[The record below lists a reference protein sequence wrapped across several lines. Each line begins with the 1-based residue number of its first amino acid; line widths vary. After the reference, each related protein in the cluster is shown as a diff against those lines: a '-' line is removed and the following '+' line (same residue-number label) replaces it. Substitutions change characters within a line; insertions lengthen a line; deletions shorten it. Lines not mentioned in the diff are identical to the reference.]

1 LSDFHA
7 ASPVVDLPSRRHFGD
22 WLGFSQFPFPHN
34 SMDKVARK
42 KKDVAAAKAAES
54 PSIVLGTNANGLDAK
69 RRPLATI
76 RVEDCSA
83 SIWAREHVVQGSTKI
98 FYSVTLE
105 RSYKDRDGAW
115 KYTRSFDPDSLGKLV
130 SLCQQASERID
141 TLTQPSV
148 AV

>member
-1 LSDFHA
+1 
-7 ASPVVDLPSRRHFGD
+7 
-22 WLGFSQFPFPHN
+22 
-34 SMDKVARK
+34 M
-42 KKDVAAAKAAES
+42 KAAES
-54 PSIVLGTNANGLDAK
+54 PSPVSGANDNGLDTK

-83 SIWAREHVVQGSTKI
+83 SIWAREHVVQGSNKV

-115 KYTRSFDPDSLGKLV
+115 KYTRSFEADSLGKLV
-130 SLCQQASERID
+130 ILCQQVSEKIG
-141 TLTQPSV
+141 TLTQPTV